1 MQLNIRLASILEAN
15 IQAFSLPPIVGL
27 DSVGGFEFI
36 LEDFGG
42 REPEELSQL
51 AQRFIGEAMRQPGL
65 AMAMTF
71 FNADTPVLEIDLDR
85 DKALARGLE
94 VSQIFSALQQ
104 YLGSYYVNDFN
115 FQGRSWKV
123 KVMSD
128 FEGRRNAADLEAIHV
143 KSGSGAMVPLS
154 SVLTA
159 RMSTGPQNIT
169 RYNNTRSISI
179 MGSTYPGLGTG
190 VGIAAMEN
198 AARTLPSDMGFEW
211 TGSTYQEQQSSGQTV
226 YLFILSFTFA
236 YLFLVAL
243 YESWTIPLGVIISVS
258 AAIYGAMMAIKLTGF
273 SMSLY
278 VQIGI
283 VTLIA
288 LASKNAILIVEF
300 AKEARAGGATIKD
313 AASSGAYLRFRAVV
327 MTSMAF
333 LAGLLP
339 LVFAT
344 GPGAASRQNVS
355 TAVFGGMIA
364 ACTVGLII
372 IPLVYAMFQKLREF
386 FHGLVGSR
394 LYERPAVR
402 PTLEET
408 LKKGGPEG

>member
-1 MQLNIRLASILEAN
+1 
-15 IQAFSLPPIVGL
+15 
-27 DSVGGFEFI
+27 
-36 LEDFGG
+36 
-42 REPEELSQL
+42 
-51 AQRFIGEAMRQPGL
+51 
-65 AMAMTF
+65 
-71 FNADTPVLEIDLDR
+71 
-85 DKALARGLE
+85 
-94 VSQIFSALQQ
+94 
-104 YLGSYYVNDFN
+104 
-115 FQGRSWKV
+115 
-123 KVMSD
+123 
-128 FEGRRNAADLEAIHV
+128 
-143 KSGSGAMVPLS
+143 MVPLA
-154 SVLTA
+154 SVLDVKMT
-159 RMSTGPQNIT
+159 TGPQNIT
-169 RYNNTRSISI
+169 RYNNTRAVTI
-179 MGSTYPGLGTG
+179 MGATFPGLGTG

-198 AARTLPSDMGFEW
+198 AARSLPQDMGFEW
-211 TGSTYQEQQSSGQTV
+211 TGSTYQERESAGQTA
-226 YLFILSFTFA
+226 YLFVLSFTFA

-258 AAIYGAMMAIKLTGF
+258 AAIYGAMLAIKLTGL
-273 SMSLY
+273 SMGLY

-313 AASSGAYLRFRAVV
+313 SASTGAHLRFRAVV

-372 IPLVYAMFQKLREF
+372 IPLVYAMFQKLREV
-386 FHGLVGSR
+386 FHELAGSK
-394 LYERPAVR
+394 LYDRPEVR
-402 PTLEET
+402 PTLEEA
-408 LKKGGPEG
+408 LKKGPSPDGPPAGKGE